1 MLGVLH
7 RRAGMGSGTALSGPY
22 SGSAGSG
29 SGGYAL
35 DDSQEV
41 KWRERGKHQED
52 YASIVVSLK
61 QGLFLEM

>member
-1 MLGVLH
+1 MGIIL
-7 RRAGMGSGTALSGPY
+7 RRTGMGSGTALSGPY

-41 KWRERGKHQED
+41 KWRGRGEQQD
-52 YASIVVSLK
+52 GYASIVVSLK
-61 QGLFLEM
+61 